1 MRNRPTCF
9 FTVSLFCSVT
19 AVFLVSICVCLGV
32 TSKVTRHNSSADL
45 SAGKT
50 KDVVVG
56 SKGTLEL
63 GRASEVLVDKFED
76 VWSINSIVVNG
87 GTIFVGTSPN
97 GGLYEYSLGKLTKIY
112 PLKPQEKEK
121 TEKRGKN
128 PADANEP
135 NDVNEPGD
143 PNVVKAEQHLSNEHI
158 FAMATDV
165 SGRLL
170 AGISGRKCALCR
182 LEMGKLETVFEP
194 NDANDAKYVFAIA
207 LDKSGNIYLG
217 TGPKGKVYML
227 DSFGKQPQVIYTS
240 TDKNILSLAVKQD
253 GFIYAG
259 SDSRGLVYKIDPRTK
274 TAAVLYDSEQE
285 EITSL
290 LFLKDSAGGA
300 ENLYAAATLAQITAA
315 GAELAPQISL
325 PGRPEPAPEK
335 KGEKTGHGGGG
346 LQLKVANTKKDSE
359 EKPPPVRPQP
369 GKEAKPEKASYI
381 YKITPEGFVT
391 DIFSETAVF
400 FCLAEQQGR
409 LLVGTGNHGR
419 LFSVDI
425 TSEQNAVIYENTD
438 VSQITAVVVAGNDVY
453 VGTANPAKLI
463 KLGSTYAAEG
473 TFTSALVDAG
483 QPAQWGKLQIE
494 ADIPQGSTVLAACR
508 SGNVKDV
515 NDPTF
520 SPWTE
525 PIEVKEPIQLQC
537 PLGRFCQYKL
547 VLRSSKDGKNPLIR
561 EIAVAD
567 TVPNLAPTVE
577 EVSAARI
584 EAADKSGVLKISYK
598 AKDENNDKLIYQ
610 VDFRKLGWTN
620 WIKIK
625 DKIEADSFEWDAK
638 TVEDGRYEI
647 KVTASDERSNTAA
660 TKLTASRI
668 SDPVVVDNTGP
679 AIKNYSVETADKTV
693 TLKLKAVDELSAIG
707 RLQYTVD
714 SNADWTGTLPD
725 DSVYDTTEENFTI
738 VIKDLKAGEHIIA
751 VKVADDVNNTTYKT
765 FNVNIGGN

>member
-1 MRNRPTCF
+1 MENRPTRF
-9 FTVSLFCSVT
+9 FIVSLFYCML
-19 AVFLVSICVCLGV
+19 AVFLLPDRLCLAV
-32 TSKVTRHNSSADL
+32 TSKVTRHNSSAEL

-76 VWSINSIVVNG
+76 AWSINSIITNG
-87 GTIFVGTSPN
+87 GTIFIGTSPN
-97 GGLYEYSLGKLTKIY
+97 GGLYEYGLGKLTKIY
-112 PLKPQEKEK
+112 PPKSEKVEK
-121 TEKRGKN
+121 TEKSGSK

-135 NDVNEPGD
+135 ND
-143 PNVVKAEQHLSNEHI
+143 PNIVKAEQHLSNEHI
-158 FAMATDV
+158 FAMATDI

-170 AGISGRKCALCR
+170 VGISGKRCALCR
-182 LEMGKLETVFEP
+182 LEMGRLETIFEP
-194 NDANDAKYVFAIA
+194 NDANDTKYIFAVA

-227 DSFGKQPQVIYTS
+227 DSFGRQPQLIYTS
-240 TDKNILSLAVKQD
+240 ADKNILSLAAKQD

-259 SDSRGLVYKIDPRTK
+259 SDSRGLVYKIDPGAK
-274 TAAVLYDSEQE
+274 TATVLYDSEQE

-300 ENLYAAATLAQITAA
+300 ENLYAAATLAQITTA
-315 GAELAPQISL
+315 GAEIAPQISL
-325 PGRPEPAPEK
+325 PGRPEMTPEK
-335 KGEKTGHGGGG
+335 KDEKTGSGKGG

-359 EKPPPVRPQP
+359 EKPSSPKPPPAR
-369 GKEAKPEKASYI
+369 EAKPERASYV

-391 DIFSETAVF
+391 DIFTETAVF
-400 FCLAEQQGR
+400 FCLAQQQGK
-409 LLVGTGNHGR
+409 LLLGTGNHGR
-419 LFSVDI
+419 LFSI
-425 TSEQNAVIYENTD
+425 EIASEQNAVIYENRD
-438 VSQITAVVVAGNDVY
+438 VSQITAVVVVGNDVY

-463 KLGSTYAAEG
+463 KLGSAFAAEG
-473 TFTSALVDAG
+473 TYTSALVDAG
-483 QPAQWGKLQIE
+483 QPAQWGKLQVE
-494 ADIPQGSTVLAACR
+494 ADIPQTCTVLAACR

-525 PIEVKEPIQLQC
+525 PLEVKEPIQLQC

-547 VLRSSKDGKNPLIR
+547 VLRSSEAGKTPLVR

-567 TVPNLAPTVE
+567 TVPNLAPIVE

-584 EAADKSGVLKISYK
+584 EAADKAGVLKITYK

-625 DKIEADSFEWDAK
+625 DKIEADSFEWDAR

-647 KVTASDERSNTAA
+647 RVAASDERSNTTA

-679 AIKNYSVETADKTV
+679 VIKDYSVKTEDKTV
-693 TLKLKAVDELSAIG
+693 TLKLKAVDELSAID

-714 SNADWTGTLPD
+714 SSADWIGTLPD

-738 VIKDLKAGEHIIA
+738 AIKDLKASEHIIS

-765 FNVNIGGN
+765 FNVNIGGS

>member
-1 MRNRPTCF
+1 MRNRSTSRF
-9 FTVSLFCSVT
+9 IILLFVFCE
-19 AVFLVSICVCLGV
+19 VFLVPDCLAV
-32 TSKVTRHNSSADL
+32 TSKVTRHNSSAEL

-76 VWSINSIVVNG
+76 AWSVNSIVANG

-97 GGLYEYSLGKLTKIY
+97 GGVYEYSLGKLTKIY
-112 PLKPQEKEK
+112 PPKPEKQKK
-121 TEKRGKN
+121 TEKGGSKS
-128 PADANEP
+128 ADANEP
-135 NDVNEPGD
+135 ND

-158 FAMATDV
+158 FAMATDI

-170 AGISGRKCALCR
+170 VGISGKRCALCR
-182 LEMGKLETVFEP
+182 LEMGRLETIFEP
-194 NDANDAKYVFAIA
+194 NDANDTKYIFAIA
-207 LDKSGNIYLG
+207 LDKSGSIYLG

-227 DSFGKQPQVIYTS
+227 DSFGKQPQLIYTS

-259 SDSRGLVYKIDPRTK
+259 SDSRGLVYRIDPGAK

-290 LFLKDSAGGA
+290 LFLKDSTGA
-300 ENLYAAATLAQITAA
+300 ENLYAAATMVQITAA
-315 GAELAPQISL
+315 GAEIAPQVSL

-335 KGEKTGHGGGG
+335 KDEKTGNGKGG
-346 LQLKVANTKKDSE
+346 LQLKVANTKKESE
-359 EKPPPVRPQP
+359 EKPSPPKPPPAREV
-369 GKEAKPEKASYI
+369 KPEKASFI

-391 DIFSETAVF
+391 DIFTENAVF
-400 FCLAEQQGR
+400 FCLAQQQGK
-409 LLVGTGNHGR
+409 LILGTGNHGR
-419 LFSVDI
+419 LFSIDI
-425 TSEQNAVIYENTD
+425 ASEQNAVIYENMD
-438 VSQITAVVVAGNDVY
+438 VSQITAVVVVGSDVY

-463 KLGSTYAAEG
+463 KLGSAFAAEG
-473 TFTSALVDAG
+473 TYTSALVDAG
-483 QPAQWGKLQIE
+483 QPAQWGKMQIE
-494 ADIPQGSTVLAACR
+494 ADIPQTCTVLAACR

-525 PIEVKEPIQLQC
+525 PVEVKEPIQLQC

-547 VLRSSKDGKNPLIR
+547 LLRSSEAGKTPLVR
-561 EIAVAD
+561 EITVAD
-567 TVPNLAPTVE
+567 TVPNLAPIVE
-577 EVSAARI
+577 EVSAARL
-584 EAADKSGVLKISYK
+584 EAADKAGVLKITYK

-610 VDFRKLGWTN
+610 IDFRKLGWTN

-647 KVTASDERSNTAA
+647 RVTASDERSNTAA

-679 AIKNYSVETADKTV
+679 VIKDYSVKIEDKTV

-707 RLQYTVD
+707 KLQYTVD
-714 SNADWTGTLPD
+714 SSADWIGTLPD

-738 VIKDLKAGEHIIA
+738 VIKDLKAGEHIIS

-765 FNVNIGGN
+765 FNVNIGGS

>member
-1 MRNRPTCF
+1 M
-9 FTVSLFCSVT
+9 L
-19 AVFLVSICVCLGV
+19 AVFWVPDCLCLAV

-63 GRASEVLVDKFED
+63 GRASEVLVDKFDD
-76 VWSINSIVVNG
+76 VWSINSIITNG
-87 GTIFVGTSPN
+87 GTIFIGTSPN

-112 PLKPQEKEK
+112 PPKSEKEEK
-121 TEKRGKN
+121 TEKSGSK

-135 NDVNEPGD
+135 ND
-143 PNVVKAEQHLSNEHI
+143 PNIVKAEQHLSNEHI
-158 FAMATDV
+158 FAMATDI

-170 AGISGRKCALCR
+170 VGISGKRCALCR
-182 LEMGKLETVFEP
+182 LEMGRLETIFEP
-194 NDANDAKYVFAIA
+194 NDANNTKYIFAIA

-227 DSFGKQPQVIYTS
+227 DFFGKQPRLIYTS
-240 TDKNILSLAVKQD
+240 ADKNILSLAVKQD

-259 SDSRGLVYKIDPRTK
+259 SDSRGLVYKINPAAK
-274 TAAVLYDSEQE
+274 TATVLYDSEQE

-300 ENLYAAATLAQITAA
+300 ENLYAAATLAQITTA
-315 GAELAPQISL
+315 GTEIAPQISL
-325 PGRPEPAPEK
+325 PGRPEPTPGK
-335 KGEKTGHGGGG
+335 KDEKTGNGKGG

-359 EKPPPVRPQP
+359 EKPSPPKPSPAR
-369 GKEAKPEKASYI
+369 EAKPEKASFI

-391 DIFSETAVF
+391 DIFTENAVF
-400 FCLAEQQGR
+400 FCLAQQQGK
-409 LLVGTGNHGR
+409 LILGTGNHGR
-419 LFSVDI
+419 LFSIDI
-425 TSEQNAVIYENTD
+425 ASEQNAVIYENMD
-438 VSQITAVVVAGNDVY
+438 VSQITAVVVVGDDIY

-463 KLGSTYAAEG
+463 KLGSAFAAEG
-473 TFTSALVDAG
+473 TYTSALVDAG
-483 QPAQWGKLQIE
+483 QPAQWGKLQVE
-494 ADIPQGSTVLAACR
+494 ADIPQACTVLASCR

-525 PIEVKEPIQLQC
+525 PLEVKEPIQLQC

-547 VLRSSKDGKNPLIR
+547 ILRSSEAGKTPLVR

-567 TVPNLAPTVE
+567 TVPNLAPIVE

-584 EAADKSGVLKISYK
+584 EAADKAGVLKITYK

-610 VDFRKLGWTN
+610 IDFRKLGWTN

-647 KVTASDERSNTAA
+647 RVTASDERSNTAA

-679 AIKNYSVETADKTV
+679 VIKDYSVKTEDKTV

-714 SNADWTGTLPD
+714 SSADWIGTLPD
-725 DSVYDTTEENFTI
+725 DSVYDTTDENFTI
-738 VIKDLKAGEHIIA
+738 VIKDLKAGEHIIS
-751 VKVADDVNNTTYKT
+751 VKVADDVNNTTYRT
-765 FNVNIGGN
+765 FNVNIGGS

>member
-1 MRNRPTCF
+1 MKNRPTRF
-9 FTVSLFCSVT
+9 FITSLFCCVLT
-19 AVFLVSICVCLGV
+19 VFLLPDRLCLAV
-32 TSKVTRHNSSADL
+32 TSKVTRHNSTAEL

-63 GRASEVLVDKFED
+63 GRASEVLVDKFDD
-76 VWSINSIVVNG
+76 VWSINSIITNG
-87 GTIFVGTSPN
+87 GTIFIGTSPN

-112 PLKPQEKEK
+112 PPKSEKEEK
-121 TEKRGKN
+121 TEKSGSKPN
-128 PADANEP
+128 DANEP
-135 NDVNEPGD
+135 ND
-143 PNVVKAEQHLSNEHI
+143 PNIVKAEQHLSNEHI
-158 FAMATDV
+158 FAMATDI

-170 AGISGRKCALCR
+170 VGISGKRCALCR
-182 LEMGKLETVFEP
+182 LEMGRLETIFEP
-194 NDANDAKYVFAIA
+194 NDANDTKYIFAIT
-207 LDKSGNIYLG
+207 LDKSGSIYLG

-227 DSFGKQPQVIYTS
+227 DSFGKQPQLVYTS
-240 TDKNILSLAVKQD
+240 ADKNILSLAVKQD

-259 SDSRGLVYKIDPRTK
+259 SDSRGLVYRIDPGAK

-300 ENLYAAATLAQITAA
+300 ENLYAAATLAQVTTA
-315 GAELAPQISL
+315 GAEIAPQISL
-325 PGRPEPAPEK
+325 PGRPEPAPGK
-335 KGEKTGHGGGG
+335 KDEKTGNGKGG

-359 EKPPPVRPQP
+359 EKPSPPKPPPAR
-369 GKEAKPEKASYI
+369 EAKPEKASFI

-391 DIFSETAVF
+391 DIFTENAVF
-400 FCLAEQQGR
+400 FCLAQQQGK
-409 LLVGTGNHGR
+409 LILGTGNHGR
-419 LFSVDI
+419 LFSIDI
-425 TSEQNAVIYENTD
+425 ASEQNAVIYENMD
-438 VSQITAVVVAGNDVY
+438 VSQITAVVVVGSDVY

-463 KLGSTYAAEG
+463 KLGSAFAAKGTY
-473 TFTSALVDAG
+473 TSALVDAG
-483 QPAQWGKLQIE
+483 QPAQWGKLQVE
-494 ADIPQGSTVLAACR
+494 ADIPQTCTVLAACR

-525 PIEVKEPIQLQC
+525 PLEVKEPIQLQC

-547 VLRSSKDGKNPLIR
+547 ILRSSEAGKTPLVR

-567 TVPNLAPTVE
+567 TVPNLAPIVE

-584 EAADKSGVLKISYK
+584 EAADKAGVLKITYK

-625 DKIEADSFEWDAK
+625 DKIETDSFEWDAR

-647 KVTASDERSNTAA
+647 RVTASDERSNTAA

-679 AIKNYSVETADKTV
+679 VIKDYSVKTEDKTV

-714 SNADWTGTLPD
+714 SSADWIGTLPD
-725 DSVYDTTEENFTI
+725 DSVYDTTDEDFTI
-738 VIKDLKAGEHIIA
+738 VIKDLKASEHIIS

-765 FNVNIGGN
+765 FNVNIGGS